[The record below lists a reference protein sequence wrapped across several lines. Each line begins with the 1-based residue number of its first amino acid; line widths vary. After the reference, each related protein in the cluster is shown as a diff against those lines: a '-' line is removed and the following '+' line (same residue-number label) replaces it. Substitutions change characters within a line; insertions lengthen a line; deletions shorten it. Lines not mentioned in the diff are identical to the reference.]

1 MDPLLTIAVTA
12 ARAAGNFI
20 MRNVERVEQFE
31 ITRKGRSD
39 YATEVDRSA
48 EAEIIRII
56 RKAHPDHAVLAEET
70 GASGTSD
77 FVWII
82 DPLDGT
88 TNFLHRL
95 PHFAVSIGLQFR
107 GRMEHGVVYAP
118 CTQDLYTASRGSGC
132 QLNDRR
138 LRVSKTKNLEDA
150 LVGTGVPIRAGKSMT
165 LDAYLPMLKAI
176 AEKTSGVRRAGSAS
190 LDLAYVAA
198 GYLDA
203 FWELNLKPWDIA
215 AGLLLVQESGGLV
228 TEIYGAEDV
237 MKTGNVLA
245 ANPKLH
251 PQFVELLKGVKAA

>member
-1 MDPLLTIAVTA
+1 MDPLLTIAVSA

-20 MRNVERVEQFE
+20 MRNYERVEQLE
-31 ITRKGRSD
+31 VTRKGRSD
-39 YATEVDRSA
+39 FATEVDRSA

-56 RKAHPDHAVLAEET
+56 RKHHPDHAVLAEES
-70 GASGTSD
+70 GAAGESE

-95 PHFAVSIGLQFR
+95 PHFAVSIGLQYR
-107 GRMEHGVVYAP
+107 GTLEAGVVYAP
-118 CTQDLYTASRGSGC
+118 CTQDLYTARRGGGS
-132 QLNDRR
+132 QLNGRR
-138 LRVSKTKNLEDA
+138 LRVSKTKNMDEA
-150 LVGTGVPIRAGKSMT
+150 LVGTGVPIRGGVT
-165 LDAYLPMLKAI
+165 LDTYLPLLKTI

-228 TEIYGAEDV
+228 SEIYGAEDM

-251 PQFVELLKGVKAA
+251 PQFAELLKAAK

>member
-1 MDPLLTIAVTA
+1 MDPLLTIAVSA

-20 MRNVERVEQFE
+20 MRNYERVEQLE
-31 ITRKGRSD
+31 VTRKGRSD
-39 YATEVDRSA
+39 FATEVDRSA

-56 RKAHPDHAVLAEET
+56 RKHHPDHAVLAEES
-70 GASGTSD
+70 GADGSGEFTW
-77 FVWII
+77 VI

-95 PHFAVSIGLQFR
+95 PHFAVSIGLQYR
-107 GRMEHGVVYAP
+107 GVLEAGVVYAP
-118 CTQDLYTASRGSGC
+118 CTQDLYTAKRGGGS
-132 QLNDRR
+132 QLNGRR
-138 LRVSKTKNLEDA
+138 LRVSKTKNMDEA
-150 LVGTGVPIRAGKSMT
+150 LVGTGVPIRGGVT
-165 LDAYLPMLKAI
+165 LDTYMPLLKTI

-228 TEIYGAEDV
+228 SEVYGAADM

-251 PQFVELLKGVKAA
+251 PQFAELLKTTK